1 MKALVRL
8 LWTLLLLFGL
18 GACGLFTPYRLVCDE
33 YGFSVEFP
41 EKPIEQSSNNYQGL
55 PKRLWTVQSDSSKE
69 FFSAEATSYRDPLNP
84 APNWI
89 PNSEALSSVQIQIT
103 NSRRFKL
110 RTAAGREVQ
119 AIATTAKQALTG
131 ALLSSIYVID
141 GRTLISITA
150 RTPDDHRRA
159 AFLDSLTLLR

>member
-55 PKRLWTVQSDSSKE
+55 PKACGLSRATPAKSSL
-69 FFSAEATSYRDPLNP
+69 APRPQATETR
-84 APNWI
+84 
-89 PNSEALSSVQIQIT
+89 
-103 NSRRFKL
+103 
-110 RTAAGREVQ
+110 
-119 AIATTAKQALTG
+119 
-131 ALLSSIYVID
+131 
-141 GRTLISITA
+141 
-150 RTPDDHRRA
+150 
-159 AFLDSLTLLR
+159 